1 MNIEELRAQAV
12 KLAQAVRDLLPASR
26 QESYPER
33 KERIA
38 HARGVLT
45 EWERTSRDS
54 TARRGRI
61 T

>member
-1 MNIEELRAQAV
+1 MNALRDGEELRAQAV

-45 EWERTSRDS
+45 EWERKQ
-54 TARRGRI
+54 
-61 T
+61 